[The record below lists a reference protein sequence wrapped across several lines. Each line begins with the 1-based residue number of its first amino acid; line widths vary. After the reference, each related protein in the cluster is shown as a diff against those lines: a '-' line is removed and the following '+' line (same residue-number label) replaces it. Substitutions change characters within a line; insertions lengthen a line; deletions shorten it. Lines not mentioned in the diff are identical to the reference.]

1 MESTKEQRIIELL
14 AEAVNLQKE
23 VLDHLDAVSD
33 PDEVKKDIQRIRET
47 NALAISILNADAVAE
62 DIVKTLA
69 EKQRDFQTAT
79 QIQSGDHNDNE

>member
-1 MESTKEQRIIELL
+1 METKEQRIIGLL
-14 AEAVNLQKE
+14 QDAVNLQKE

-33 PDEVKKDIQRIRET
+33 PDEVKKDIERIRET
-47 NALAISILNADAVAE
+47 NALALSILNADAIAE

-79 QIQSGDHNDNE
+79 KIQSDDHSDNE

>member
-33 PDEVKKDIQRIRET
+33 PDEVKKDIQRIRLT
-47 NALAISILNADAVAE
+47 NDLALLILNADAVAKE
-62 DIVKTLA
+62 IVDTLS
-69 EKQRDFQTAT
+69 EKMRDSQTT
-79 QIQSGDHNDNE
+79 TKIQSDDHSDNE

>member
-47 NALAISILNADAVAE
+47 NALAISILNADAIAE

-79 QIQSGDHNDNE
+79 KIQSGDHNDNE

>member
-33 PDEVKKDIQRIRET
+33 PDEVKKVIQTIRLT
-47 NALAISILNADAVAE
+47 NDLALLILNADAVAKE
-62 DIVKTLA
+62 IVDTLS
-69 EKQRDFQTAT
+69 EKMRDSQTT
-79 QIQSGDHNDNE
+79 TKIQSDDHSDNE